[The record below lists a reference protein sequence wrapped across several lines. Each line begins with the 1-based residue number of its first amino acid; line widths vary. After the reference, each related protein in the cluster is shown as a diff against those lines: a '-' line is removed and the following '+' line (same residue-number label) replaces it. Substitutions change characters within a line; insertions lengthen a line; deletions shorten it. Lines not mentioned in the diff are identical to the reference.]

1 MRNSSKY
8 ITAITALLAG
18 MAVMAACTHQPQEAA
33 PQVSFARDLQPI
45 FAASC
50 AINGSCH
57 LGANSANDQVNLDSS
72 VAYSTITGKGL
83 AVAGNAAASVLYN
96 QVSNG
101 IMPKAP
107 YSSLPAAQVALIK
120 NWIDQGCQ
128 NN

>member
-1 MRNSSKY
+1 MMV
-8 ITAITALLAG
+8 ITAILAG
-18 MAVMAACTHQPQEAA
+18 VVVMTGCTHQPQEAT

-72 VAYSTITGKGL
+72 AAYATITGKGL
-83 AVAGNAAASVLYN
+83 AVAGNAATSVLYN

-107 YSSLPAAQVALIK
+107 YSALPAAQVALIK